1 MLPWVSSTFDHLF
14 RPVHTYP
21 DVLKTLIFF
30 CISVFHSHIN
40 GHQKCG
46 FFKNGPDSGD
56 FWKCQLL
63 VYAWKDENR
72 GFWIRWCHTSL
83 LLALR
88 MLFCSACFALF
99 SYVRAKTRKSLSFTY
114 TANGNVRFT
123 LRISQNRR
131 CADKNSSKQFLWTKN
146 CVKLIHLGVEIMIS
160 KRYLKRKLGH
170 VVQIRLCRLT

>member
-40 GHQKCG
+40 GNQKCG
-46 FFKNGPDSGD
+46 FFKDGPHSGD

-63 VYAWKDENR
+63 VYAWKDENK
-72 GFWIRWCHTSL
+72 GFWIRWRHTSL

-88 MLFCSACFALF
+88 MLFCSVPSVFICTGENKKEFKLHLYGKRQTSDSSWKFLKIENGQIKTAQNK
-99 SYVRAKTRKSLSFTY
+99 SYGQKIAW
-114 TANGNVRFT
+114 N
-123 LRISQNRR
+123 
-131 CADKNSSKQFLWTKN
+131 
-146 CVKLIHLGVEIMIS
+146 
-160 KRYLKRKLGH
+160 
-170 VVQIRLCRLT
+170 